1 MITNMARVKMFAE
14 PEIRVELGAPT
25 TADAG
30 ALGDIWLDNDEN
42 SATFGKTWEL
52 VDLVTVPAPSYT
64 WKAYDKLDARI
75 ERFLSRVERDFLA
88 IRGIPFETNDDGTVY
103 PDYANDIAAEM
114 VCYAAGL
121 GAYEG
126 RGMDSENVADRSRSY
141 ERKINGYPR
150 SIVGSI
156 ERFQGIA

>member
-1 MITNMARVKMFAE
+1 MITTMARVKMFAE
-14 PEIRVELGAPT
+14 PEMRVESGAPT
-25 TADAG
+25 TSDSG
-30 ALGDIWLDNDEN
+30 ALGDIWLDNDAD

-52 VDLVTVPAPSYT
+52 IDIVTVPEPSYA

-88 IRGIPFETNDDGTVY
+88 IRGIPFESNDEGVVY
-103 PDYANDIAAEM
+103 PDYASDIAAEM

-126 RGMDSENVADRSRSY
+126 RGMDAESVSDRSRTY